1 MMYEF
6 KIRLEFCLK
15 FFREKVEKLGM
26 PSMPVRFSV
35 DSPLEELEESG
46 GFGAWITIEVNGKRI
61 VWAACYI
68 LQAISGILATVTFT
82 LASCDEIP
90 YVLEKF
96 GRTREGR

>member
-1 MMYEF
+1 
-6 KIRLEFCLK
+6 
-15 FFREKVEKLGM
+15 M
-26 PSMPVRFSV
+26 PSMPVKFSV

-68 LQAISGILATVTFT
+68 LQALAAIFATVAFAV
-82 LASCDEIP
+82 ASCDEIP

-96 GRTREGR
+96 EEDERRVIRNISCGERTPHYF